1 VRKRRIGGIDTL
13 DSISRKYGVRRGRE
27 EEMTEKPEERVE
39 KEETFIAPQEVVGNR
54 VRNWIESGEKWGE
67 GSSGKERTQE
77 PKQEKV
83 TEKGRRGRP
92 TKAESIGRGRRDSS
106 GSIVSLLSK
115 RDRRSDSGSGEEGE
129 EEKNRRLKRA
139 KAATTS
145 TTEENTNKEMEME
158 KIEEIMRKQKE
169 DIIREMKTILITQ
182 REEMVKELKKELRE
196 EVRIEVKKE
205 MNKEIERVREEE
217 KNARKRLE
225 GEIEKMRKIIEDS
238 EKRRRDQESRER
250 RLNIVVRGEKIEG
263 GKVIDA
269 VRSVLE
275 RMGMKDKGIKVKEAF
290 KLKSREDDSLILV
303 KLYSMDEKR
312 MIMENKFKLKGTN
325 VFVDDDMTKSERD
338 RQSAMRMWAKIERA
352 KGMNV
357 KIGFGRAWMNG
368 REYVWNEERKCM
380 NEKNF

>member
-1 VRKRRIGGIDTL
+1 
-13 DSISRKYGVRRGRE
+13 
-27 EEMTEKPEERVE
+27 MTEKPEERVE

-54 VRNWIESGEKWGE
+54 VRKWVESGEKWGE

-77 PKQEKV
+77 PKQEEV

-92 TKAESIGRGRRDSS
+92 TKAESLGRGRRDSS

-115 RDRRSDSGSGEEGE
+115 RDRRSDSGSGEEGD
-129 EEKNRRLKRA
+129 EEKNRRSKRA

-169 DIIREMKTILITQ
+169 DIIREMKTMLITQ

-205 MNKEIERVREEE
+205 MKKEIERVREEE

-269 VRSVLE
+269 VRSVWE

-338 RQSAMRMWAKIERA
+338 RQRAMRMWAKIERA

-368 REYVWNEERKCM
+368 REYVWNDERKCM
-380 NEKNF
+380 KEKNF